1 MIITLKF
8 SRHLCNR
15 TKISWLFMVRNM
27 ILVLLGVE
35 HPTNFFLTV
44 YNVIPLRVSKITPI
58 SFNVTARI
66 THITVPQGSASSQ
79 TKTKKRSDQ
88 GFPMVA
94 TFSTSAI
101 SALPIDGHQT
111 SPAPPLLTADQP
123 VRMYQAFPSLKLFAW
138 WRICFFGHQHFQRI
152 DRVIA
157 ANFLLMPIDGRQT
170 WAVPPWPTAH

>member
-1 MIITLKF
+1 MIIYGTKYDF
-8 SRHLCNR
+8 GIAGSR
-15 TKISWLFMVRNM
+15 TSYQLFPNC
-27 ILVLLGVE
+27 IQCDTFEGIQD
-35 HPTNFFLTV
+35 N
-44 YNVIPLRVSKITPI
+44 
-58 SFNVTARI
+58 
-66 THITVPQGSASSQ
+66 THIFQRHCTHHSHHRSASSR